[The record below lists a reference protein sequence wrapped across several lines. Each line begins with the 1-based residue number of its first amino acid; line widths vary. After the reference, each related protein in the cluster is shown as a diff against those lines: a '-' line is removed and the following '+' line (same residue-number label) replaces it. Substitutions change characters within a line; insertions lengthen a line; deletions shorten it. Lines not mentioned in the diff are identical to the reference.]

1 MGGKDDNDD
10 RHHQWVAKSSPIDLE
25 GGKGVRNDKVV
36 TSNLAFARGHI
47 SLILCPSAAAAGI
60 TFFCQIDEKWARINN
75 VGYHLDR

>member
-10 RHHQWVAKSSPIDLE
+10 RHHQWVVKSSPIDLE

-47 SLILCPSAAAAGI
+47 SFILRTATAGI
-60 TFFCQIDEKWARINN
+60 TFFVRLMKNGRE
-75 VGYHLDR
+75 

>member
-1 MGGKDDNDD
+1 MMMMFSGGKDDNDD

-47 SLILCPSAAAAGI
+47 SLNLRPAAAGI
-60 TFFCQIDEKWARINN
+60 TFFVRLMKNGRE
-75 VGYHLDR
+75 